1 VEDRKTI
8 PPILPTDLRAGC
20 RVVAMSD
27 VGCVRDEN
35 QDFMGY
41 FRRGEDQLLI
51 VADGMGGHSGG
62 FEASRIAVDFI
73 GTAFAEADRSQ
84 SPGEILATSILAANA
99 AVRQVAANNPLL
111 AGMGTTV
118 VAAIIQDGI
127 ATFAHVGDSR
137 AYLVRDGQ
145 AILITLDHSRIF
157 RMLEAGMVH
166 AGQID
171 DHPMGHILE
180 RSIGSSEI
188 VDVEVGA
195 HGIQLRQGDRLVLC
209 SDGLWGMVK
218 DPEIAQV
225 FSGQNLKAAVE
236 ESIGMALAR
245 GADDNTTVGALE
257 VEEGPAQTPDVVDC
271 RADLLA
277 ANPVPPPEPETPP
290 DPLTPITQEPAPLRG
305 PSPEAIQSAKTRRY
319 GAIAVGLI
327 LLVVAFLAYSKMG
340 GSGDDSEA
348 NDPGQNTVIQPQEQ
362 EKTAAEKAELAKER
376 ETDAIARAQE
386 TAEKAVTAQTE
397 AVEAEAKAEAADE
410 ESKEAAEGAAKEAAE
425 KADEAEAQA
434 DEAAEHADA
443 AKAEAK
449 EAADLAEK
457 EAAEVARAAEE
468 AAQAEKEANAEKTA
482 QAAEEKKRVAEE
494 AIQAAEDA
502 AKAAEDAAKAAK
514 TESN

>member
-1 VEDRKTI
+1 
-8 PPILPTDLRAGC
+8 
-20 RVVAMSD
+20 MSD

-41 FRRGEDQLLI
+41 FRRGEDQLLL

-62 FEASRIAVDFI
+62 FEASRVAVDFI
-73 GTAFAEADRSQ
+73 GTAFAEADGSQ
-84 SPGEILATSILAANA
+84 SPGEILASSILAANA

-111 AGMGTTV
+111 EGMGTTV
-118 VAAIIQDGI
+118 VAAIVQNGI

-137 AYLVRDGQ
+137 AYLIRDGQ

-195 HGIQLRQGDRLVLC
+195 QGIQLRQGDRLVLC
-209 SDGLWGMVK
+209 SDGLWGLVN

-225 FSGQNLKAAVE
+225 FSGQDLKAAVE

-257 VEEGPAQTPDVVDC
+257 VVEGPTQTPEVVDC
-271 RADLLA
+271 RAALLA
-277 ANPVPPPEPETPP
+277 ANPVPPPEPETE
-290 DPLTPITQEPAPLRG
+290 PLAPIAQEPAPLRG
-305 PSPEAIQSAKTRRY
+305 PSPADIRSEKLKRY

-340 GSGDDSEA
+340 DSGEEPVA
-348 NDPGQNTVIQPQEQ
+348 NDPGQNTDNQAQEQ
-362 EKTAAEKAELAKER
+362 EKTAAEKAELAKKR

-386 TAEKAVTAQTE
+386 TAERAETARTE
-397 AVEAEAKAEAADE
+397 ADEAEKKAEAADE
-410 ESKEAAEGAAKEAAE
+410 ESKEAADAAAKEAAD
-425 KADEAEAQA
+425 KADEAEAQV
-434 DEAAEHADA
+434 DETVEQAET

-449 EAADLAEK
+449 DADDLAEK
-457 EAAEVARAAEE
+457 EAAEAVKAAKE
-468 AAQAEKEANAEKTA
+468 AAKAEKEADAEKAA
-482 QAAEEKKRVAEE
+482 QAAEEANKT
-494 AIQAAEDA
+494 AEDA
-502 AKAAEDAAKAAK
+502 AKAAEEANKAAEDAAKAVE